1 MKNRGAS
8 LRKLVLAVAFGVMG
22 GTIAAI
28 ITPSAFAALAP
39 KEYASTATDVCRAIE
54 AQAAEYGTV
63 ERTEIAEGSTALE
76 VAEWQEKRHSPDIS
90 GLVSAFRELPS
101 DLAVTVCVFRGS
113 FVTPTGP
120 PEPDGQ
126 AKPSHDLLTLLVTQD
141 GNVMFDSAGYSDS
154 ITNRSP
160 DEWSATR

>member
-1 MKNRGAS
+1 MENRGAIA
-8 LRKLVLAVAFGVMG
+8 RKLALAVALGIIS

-28 ITPSAFAALAP
+28 ITPSAFAALTP
-39 KEYASTATDVCRAIE
+39 EKYVGTATDVCQAIQ

-76 VAEWQEKRHSPDIS
+76 VAEWQEQRHSPDVS
-90 GLVSAFRELPS
+90 GLVSAFRAFPS
-101 DLAVTVCVFRGS
+101 DYGVTVCVFRGS

-120 PEPDGQ
+120 PEPGEL
-126 AKPSHDLLTLLVTQD
+126 AKPSHDVLTLLVTQD
-141 GNVMFDSAGYSDS
+141 GNVVFDSAGYSDS
-154 ITNRSP
+154 IVNRSP